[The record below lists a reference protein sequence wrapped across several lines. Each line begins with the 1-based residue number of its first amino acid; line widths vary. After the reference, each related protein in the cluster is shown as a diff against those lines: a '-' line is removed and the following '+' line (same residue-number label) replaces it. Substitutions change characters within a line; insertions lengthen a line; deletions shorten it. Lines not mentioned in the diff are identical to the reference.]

1 MRVELREI
9 SKSFGPVRANDGI
22 SLVVEGGTIHGI
34 LGENGAGKS
43 TLMKILSG
51 FLAPDRGQI
60 LVDGVPVRVAS
71 PADAVRLGIGML
83 HQDPLDF
90 PTLTLLDNFLLG
102 APGRVA
108 PDRRRARDQLMALAA
123 EFGFTLNPDVL
134 CGTLTVGERQ
144 QLEILRLLWLGVKVL
159 ILDEPTTAISP
170 SQRARLFAA
179 LRAMARQGR
188 VILFVSHKLEE
199 VQELCDRVTV
209 LRQGR
214 VAGEVSMPCETRHL
228 VHLMYGQPLPPSGRG
243 RAPLGPPV
251 LELVQVTATDGRL
264 TLERV
269 SLVLRA
275 GEVVGLAGL
284 EGSGQRVLLHACA
297 GLLRPRRE
305 ARGRP
310 HPGPHPGRAHRPP
323 GLPGVR
329 LHRLAHRPRVR
340 HPPHRRVQHP
350 RDAGDPRGRP
360 LRGKPAA
367 GPAGPPPSPPV
378 RAPLGTPH
386 PGARRGVLGGR
397 VAPAPGAP
405 QSGHGHRLLVLG
417 PGRAAGA
424 ERPDPRVRGRAS
436 RLAPGRPHRLRG
448 EARRAHR
455 GNRPVTP
462 GALASSRRPLR
473 GIASGSLSV
482 VLTLAFG
489 AIVLRALGAS
499 PLEAYR
505 LIFAGAFGTPERL
518 SYVLTAWAPL
528 LLCTAGLLMTFR
540 GGLWNIGVEGQV
552 VLGAIAATGLLRG
565 LG

>member
-228 VHLMYGQPLPPSGRG
+228 VHLMFGQPLPPSGRG

-297 GLLRPRRE
+297 GLLRPV
-305 ARGRP
+305 RGRILVQGVDMTGQP
-310 HPGPHPGRAHRPP
+310 YARFRRAGIAYVPAGRLEEGLIP
-323 GLPGVR
+323 GLTLVEHVALQDSRGSAFIDWR
-329 LHRLAHRPRVR
+329 TARESATHRIAEFNIRGTPETLVEDLSGGNQQRALLALL
-340 HPPHRRVQHP
+340 PPHLSVLLLEHPTRGLDVESSEDVWRRLLE
-350 RDAGDPRGRP
+350 RRSRGTAIVFSSSDLDELLERSDRI
-360 LRGKPAA
+360 L
-367 GPAGPPPSPPV
+367 V
-378 RAPLGTPH
+378 F
-386 PGARRGVLGGR
+386 VGGR
-397 VAPAPGAP
+397 VA
-405 QSGHGHRLLVLG
+405 
-417 PGRAAGA
+417 
-424 ERPDPRVRGRAS
+424 
-436 RLAPGRPHRLRG
+436 
-448 EARRAHR
+448 
-455 GNRPVTP
+455 
-462 GALASSRRPLR
+462 
-473 GIASGSLSV
+473 
-482 VLTLAFG
+482 
-489 AIVLRALGAS
+489 S
-499 PLEAYR
+499 PLDARTASAEKLGE
-505 LIFAGAFGTPERL
+505 LI
-518 SYVLTAWAPL
+518 
-528 LLCTAGLLMTFR
+528 
-540 GGLWNIGVEGQV
+540 GG
-552 VLGAIAATGLLRG
+552 TGL
-565 LG
+565 

>member
-144 QLEILRLLWLGVKVL
+144 QLEIL

-228 VHLMYGQPLPPSGRG
+228 VHLMFGQPLPPSGRG
-243 RAPLGPPV
+243 RAPSDLPC
-251 LELVQVTATDGRL
+251 LSSCR
-264 TLERV
+264 
-269 SLVLRA
+269 S
-275 GEVVGLAGL
+275 
-284 EGSGQRVLLHACA
+284 
-297 GLLRPRRE
+297 PRR
-305 ARGRP
+305 
-310 HPGPHPGRAHRPP
+310 
-323 GLPGVR
+323 
-329 LHRLAHRPRVR
+329 
-340 HPPHRRVQHP
+340 
-350 RDAGDPRGRP
+350 
-360 LRGKPAA
+360 
-367 GPAGPPPSPPV
+367 
-378 RAPLGTPH
+378 T
-386 PGARRGVLGGR
+386 GG
-397 VAPAPGAP
+397 
-405 QSGHGHRLLVLG
+405 
-417 PGRAAGA
+417 
-424 ERPDPRVRGRAS
+424 
-436 RLAPGRPHRLRG
+436 
-448 EARRAHR
+448 
-455 GNRPVTP
+455 
-462 GALASSRRPLR
+462 
-473 GIASGSLSV
+473 
-482 VLTLAFG
+482 
-489 AIVLRALGAS
+489 
-499 PLEAYR
+499 
-505 LIFAGAFGTPERL
+505 
-518 SYVLTAWAPL
+518 
-528 LLCTAGLLMTFR
+528 
-540 GGLWNIGVEGQV
+540 
-552 VLGAIAATGLLRG
+552 
-565 LG
+565 